1 MALTFQKGDKGDKGD
16 TGEPSNFIFKYPFVK
31 SYEEYII
38 VPDSELSIDPLAYVE
53 NTTFSTFSEVINN
66 KTCFSE
72 LLVSNNSTFLS
83 SLNVSGSSY
92 LNTSTVNVQG
102 NLNVYGTTTIVDT
115 VINNLTLL
123 N

>member
-1 MALTFQKGDKGDKGD
+1 
-16 TGEPSNFIFKYPFVK
+16 
-31 SYEEYII
+31 
-38 VPDSELSIDPLAYVE
+38 LSIDPLAYVE
-53 NTTFSTFSEVINN
+53 NTAFSTFSEVMNN

-83 SLNVSGSSY
+83 SLKVSGSSY

-115 VINNLTLL
+115 VINNTTF